1 MTMEKNLPLSL
12 RTNSSV
18 DPSTLRFLAGEV
30 GRERSGERERER
42 EVGRERSGERER
54 ENAEQKQVQR
64 CSAEA
69 VRFGKR

>member
-54 ENAEQKQVQR
+54 ERTQSKNKSNVVAQR
-64 CSAEA
+64 
-69 VRFGKR
+69 R